1 MEITLNKQLVD
12 VRQDITLHDLLDE
25 RGYLK
30 PGIAV
35 AVNNNVIKRA
45 SWPDFVLHEGA
56 MVSVI
61 SAVCGG

>member
-1 MEITLNKQLVD
+1 MEITLNKKVVD
-12 VRQDITLHDLLDE
+12 VKQDITLHDLLEE

-30 PGIAV
+30 PGIAA
-35 AVNNNVIKRA
+35 AVDNNVIKRA

-56 MVSVI
+56 SVTVI